1 MIIILSLIVAKV
13 RFTPK
18 DEPKAYTRFIMTMT
32 KVPSTNNDHGDDDH
46 DVDNRWKPME
56 AFFFPLP
63 GLMKEVLS
71 FASLSTLSSWS
82 YFFTLFTLPSSFP
95 LVLLSTFPPL
105 QSDTVSQEELEC
117 SHLSTAPPP
126 SPPAS
131 GSPTSPP
138 FQVAKALI
146 LKHIGCFLFPGAPT
160 LDPELWTYSKQFYY
174 EAGKDLART
183 KRGF

>member
-56 AFFFPLP
+56 AFFFLLP

-71 FASLSTLSSWS
+71 FSSLSTLSSWS
-82 YFFTLFTLPSSFP
+82 YFFALFTLPSMSSWSCWSSCPFVHFSPLSRMTAYLRKNWNAATSPLRLHLLHLP
-95 LVLLSTFPPL
+95 LVHQLHHHSRLPQLS
-105 QSDTVSQEELEC
+105 
-117 SHLSTAPPP
+117 
-126 SPPAS
+126 
-131 GSPTSPP
+131 
-138 FQVAKALI
+138 
-146 LKHIGCFLFPGAPT
+146 
-160 LDPELWTYSKQFYY
+160 Y
-174 EAGKDLART
+174 
-183 KRGF
+183 

>member
-13 RFTPK
+13 RFTPN
-18 DEPKAYTRFIMTMT
+18 DEPKIYTRCIIIIT
-32 KVPSTNNDHGDDDH
+32 KVTSIDNDHGGDDH

-63 GLMKEVLS
+63 GLMKEVPPCHLGPT
-71 FASLSTLSSWS
+71 SLPCS
-82 YFFTLFTLPSSFP
+82 PCPQCP
-95 LVLLSTFPPL
+95 LGPVGPHVLLSTSSPL
-105 QSDTVSQEELEC
+105 QNDSVSQEELEC

-138 FQVAKALI
+138 FQVGTALI
-146 LKHIGCFLFPGAPT
+146 HPQTLKNVFFCQLNCT
-160 LDPELWTYSKQFYY
+160 E
-174 EAGKDLART
+174 E
-183 KRGF
+183 

>member
-18 DEPKAYTRFIMTMT
+18 DEPKIYTRCIMTMT
-32 KVPSTNNDHGDDDH
+32 KVPSTNNDLGGDDH
-46 DVDNRWKPME
+46 DVETGGGPWKPSSSPSLVWWRR
-56 AFFFPLP
+56 FSPFLFVHL
-63 GLMKEVLS
+63 VLLVLLLYLVHL
-71 FASLSTLSSWS
+71 ALHVL
-82 YFFTLFTLPSSFP
+82 
-95 LVLLSTFPPL
+95 LVLLSFCPLLPPL
-105 QSDTVSQEELEC
+105 QNNTVSQEELEC
-117 SHLSTAPPP
+117 SHLSTAPLP

-138 FQVAKALI
+138 FQVATALI
-146 LKHIGCFLFPGAPT
+146 LKHIGCFLIPGAPT

-183 KRGF
+183 

>member
-13 RFTPK
+13 RVTPN
-18 DEPKAYTRFIMTMT
+18 DEPKVYTRCIMNMT
-32 KVPSTNNDHGDDDH
+32 KVSSTNNDHGGDDH

-71 FASLSTLSSWS
+71 FSSLSWSSCP
-82 YFFTLFTLPSSFP
+82 FVHFFP
-95 LVLLSTFPPL
+95 LSRI
-105 QSDTVSQEELEC
+105 
-117 SHLSTAPPP
+117 TAYLRENWN
-126 SPPAS
+126 AA
-131 GSPTSPP
+131 TSPLRLHLLHLP
-138 FQVAKALI
+138 LVHQLHHHSRLARLSY
-146 LKHIGCFLFPGAPT
+146 LPKHIRCFLIPGAPT

-183 KRGF
+183 